1 MDALLKGLPLDYLA
15 ACDFQK
21 TGKTWQAILPAASL
35 VRAAERLLAAD
46 YFVEDISALD
56 CVEGYVVTY
65 HFAHFHKPG
74 RVALR
79 VIAPHDAPSVPSIAN
94 IFHGAE
100 WHERET
106 RDFHGVVFEGNPN
119 FIPLLIDPDMADC
132 FPLRKEP
139 KSRARMR
146 DILEA
151 GEVIHCGPGFSL
163 MTPDAPAEAQ
173 ASSQS
178 EAAAGD
184 KATA

>member
-1 MDALLKGLPLDYLA
+1 MDALLKGLAVNYLA
-15 ACDFQK
+15 ACDFPK
-21 TGKTWQAILPAASL
+21 TGKTWQVFLPAASL
-35 VRAAERLLAAD
+35 VRAAERFLAAD
-46 YFVEDISALD
+46 YFLEDICAVD
-56 CVEGYVVTY
+56 CAEGYVVTY
-65 HFAHFHKPG
+65 HFAHFNIPG

-79 VIAPHDAPSVPSIAN
+79 VVAPGDAPRVPSIAG

-119 FIPLLIDPDMADC
+119 LIPLLLDPDMADC
-132 FPLRKEP
+132 FPLRKDP
-139 KSRARMR
+139 KSRVKMR

-151 GEVIHCGPGFSL
+151 GQVVYCDPAFDL

-173 ASSQS
+173 AP
-178 EAAAGD
+178 AGD